1 MNKYKEAL
9 MANINRQ
16 LEAWFDQTEPIPHA
30 QVHLFL
36 HSIKGTAGTIG
47 LADLAL
53 VAQGLLE
60 VVEASSASDWQ
71 AGELRAF
78 LFELIRNSYEHAT
91 EPELLLEA
99 EGGEIGKPGE
109 SGESVKD
116 QPLVLILDDDVT
128 LLMYLKEELEKIGWS
143 VIATTHPNKA
153 IDYFHDVSPDCLVL
167 DIHIPQSSGLDVMQT
182 LQEKIKKQYV
192 PTTIISYDSDKAT
205 RLKAYR
211 MGADDVMSKPLDMEE
226 FVTRLERQLNH
237 KRWLDR
243 VLFVDELTGAYN
255 RKYLQEAYE
264 RLSSEALRTG
274 ANFSLVLLDLDHF
287 KQVNDRYGH
296 LIGDQVLTGFSSYIR
311 SSGRT
316 TDLLIRYG
324 GEEFVLLMPRTGT
337 QEAKLALERMIA
349 QFSEMKFDS
358 PQGEFSIS
366 FSAGVVEV
374 TDPQLH
380 RQYWLQAAD
389 QALYAAKKLGRKRV
403 EAAGS
408 SNMQPSKK
416 KIKIAVVD
424 DDAIVRAMLTEY
436 MKDCF
441 GDQAEAEVRT
451 YRNGELFMD
460 DVWHG
465 GDDPCIVLLDG
476 MMPGMDG
483 LEVLRRIRTLPNAGQ
498 YKVIMLTGRR
508 GEQDIARALQLGADD
523 YITKPFGIQSL
534 EARIRKLVRQVI

>member
-16 LEAWFDQTEPIPHA
+16 LEAWFDQTEPIPHD

-47 LADLAL
+47 LTDLAQ

-60 VVEASSASDWQ
+60 VVEASSDNDWQ
-71 AGELRAF
+71 ASELRAF
-78 LFELIRNSYEHAT
+78 LFELIRNSYEHAP
-91 EPELLLEA
+91 EPDLLIEAGREL
-99 EGGEIGKPGE
+99 GEP
-109 SGESVKD
+109 VKD

-167 DIHIPQSSGLDVMQT
+167 DIHIPQSNGLDVMQT

-226 FVTRLERQLNH
+226 FVARLERQLNH

-264 RLSSEALRTG
+264 RLASDAQRSG

-296 LIGDQVLTGFSSYIR
+296 LIGDQVLAGFSAYIR
-311 SSGRT
+311 SSGRA
-316 TDLLIRYG
+316 TDMLIRYG

-337 QEAKLALERMIA
+337 QEAKLALERMIG
-349 QFSEMKFDS
+349 QFSAMTFDS

-380 RQYWLQAAD
+380 CQYWLQAAD

-408 SNMQPSKK
+408 SNVQPSKK
-416 KIKIAVVD
+416 KIKISVVD

-451 YRNGELFMD
+451 YRNGELFLD
-460 DVWHG
+460 DSWHG
-465 GDDPCIVLLDG
+465 GEEPCIVLLDG

-483 LEVLRRIRTLPNAGQ
+483 LEVLERIRALPNAGQ
-498 YKVIMLTGRR
+498 YKVIMLTGRK

-523 YITKPFGIQSL
+523 YITKPFGIKAL